1 MEQVKFIYITDY
13 YAINSQQLNGYCG
26 HMICLEGEG
35 SFVFN
40 EKNFH
45 FCAGDI
51 LILTQPHKLENLAG
65 VKELRVEFFATQ
77 YNFLYKQ
84 LPSNSFAIGGS
95 ISLNTNPII
104 HATKEEGE
112 QFLNDLRVIN
122 KRMQEKDKHR
132 FYMEMMASL
141 CCTMMYDLF
150 SFHAHQNELLQ
161 STDRQSYV
169 IKELLNML
177 SAGQSRT
184 QRSVEY
190 YAKQLNITPKY
201 LSKTVKR
208 TTGFSVSTFIN
219 RYTIPIIKD
228 YLNNEKLS
236 LSQIA
241 DVMNFN
247 SLSYFSRYC
256 TKHLGVTPSEY
267 RKSLQPS
274 KQPFDL

>member
-1 MEQVKFIYITDY
+1 
-13 YAINSQQLNGYCG
+13 
-26 HMICLEGEG
+26 
-35 SFVFN
+35 
-40 EKNFH
+40 
-45 FCAGDI
+45 
-51 LILTQPHKLENLAG
+51 
-65 VKELRVEFFATQ
+65 
-77 YNFLYKQ
+77 
-84 LPSNSFAIGGS
+84 
-95 ISLNTNPII
+95 
-104 HATKEEGE
+104 
-112 QFLNDLRVIN
+112 
-122 KRMQEKDKHR
+122 
-132 FYMEMMASL
+132 MMASL

-274 KQPFDL
+274 KQPFDLENVII

>member
-1 MEQVKFIYITDY
+1 
-13 YAINSQQLNGYCG
+13 
-26 HMICLEGEG
+26 
-35 SFVFN
+35 
-40 EKNFH
+40 
-45 FCAGDI
+45 
-51 LILTQPHKLENLAG
+51 
-65 VKELRVEFFATQ
+65 
-77 YNFLYKQ
+77 
-84 LPSNSFAIGGS
+84 
-95 ISLNTNPII
+95 
-104 HATKEEGE
+104 
-112 QFLNDLRVIN
+112 
-122 KRMQEKDKHR
+122 
-132 FYMEMMASL
+132 
-141 CCTMMYDLF
+141 
-150 SFHAHQNELLQ
+150 
-161 STDRQSYV
+161 
-169 IKELLNML
+169 ML

>member
-1 MEQVKFIYITDY
+1 
-13 YAINSQQLNGYCG
+13 
-26 HMICLEGEG
+26 
-35 SFVFN
+35 
-40 EKNFH
+40 
-45 FCAGDI
+45 
-51 LILTQPHKLENLAG
+51 
-65 VKELRVEFFATQ
+65 
-77 YNFLYKQ
+77 
-84 LPSNSFAIGGS
+84 
-95 ISLNTNPII
+95 
-104 HATKEEGE
+104 
-112 QFLNDLRVIN
+112 
-122 KRMQEKDKHR
+122 
-132 FYMEMMASL
+132 MMASL